1 MAKLQT
7 IKNWELSEKKYDI
20 DELERN
26 MDYLCPKIL
35 VNTQKLTPEFCIKY
49 ILNEEYM
56 SCEEEKYL
64 LTYGYVLSCQPHIT
78 RKQLEDAED
87 AFDAELEEAE
97 AEAEEKMK
105 IK

>member
-1 MAKLQT
+1 
-7 IKNWELSEKKYDI
+7 
-20 DELERN
+20 
-26 MDYLCPKIL
+26 
-35 VNTQKLTPEFCIKY
+35 
-49 ILNEEYM
+49 M

>member
-1 MAKLQT
+1 MAQT
-7 IKNWELSEKKYDI
+7 IKNWELNENKYTI
-20 DELERN
+20 DELEKN

-64 LTYGYVLSCQPHIT
+64 LTYGYVLYCQPHIT
-78 RKQLEDAED
+78 RQQLEDAED
-87 AFDAELEEAE
+87 AFDLEQEQEALKE
-97 AEAEEKMK
+97 K
-105 IK
+105 IKIK

>member
-1 MAKLQT
+1 MPQT

-87 AFDAELEEAE
+87 AFVEASLADDLEDVL
-97 AEAEEKMK
+97 KGY
-105 IK
+105 

>member
-87 AFDAELEEAE
+87 AFDAELEEAQ

>member
-1 MAKLQT
+1 MAQPQT
-7 IKNWELSEKKYDI
+7 IKNWELRANKFKYDL
-20 DELERN
+20 DELEKN
-26 MDYLCPKIL
+26 IDYLCPKIL

-64 LTYGYVLSCQPHIT
+64 LTYSYVLYCQPHIT

-87 AFDAELEEAE
+87 AFDLERDLEQ
-97 AEAEEKMK
+97 EEKEK
-105 IK
+105 

>member
-1 MAKLQT
+1 MSQVQT